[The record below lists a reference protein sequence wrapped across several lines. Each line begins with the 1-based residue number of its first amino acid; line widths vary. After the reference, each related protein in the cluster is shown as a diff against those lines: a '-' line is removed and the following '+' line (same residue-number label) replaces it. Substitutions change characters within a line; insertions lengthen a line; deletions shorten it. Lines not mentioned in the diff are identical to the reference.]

1 MKHITRIS
9 LHRPKPADVWQ
20 DVLCQVVIALNAII
34 EALGGASPIVGLVHT
49 KCYIPTPNPED
60 SQDTA

>member
-9 LHRPKPADVWQ
+9 LHRPERANVWQ
-20 DVLCQVVIALNAII
+20 DVLCQIIIAVNAII

-49 KCYIPTPNPED
+49 KCFIPTPNPGGNQD
-60 SQDTA
+60 SA